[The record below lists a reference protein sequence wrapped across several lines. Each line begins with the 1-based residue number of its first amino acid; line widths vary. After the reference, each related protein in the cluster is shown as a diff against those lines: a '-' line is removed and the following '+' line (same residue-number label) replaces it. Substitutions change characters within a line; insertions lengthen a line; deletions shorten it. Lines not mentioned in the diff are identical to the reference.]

1 MRHDNFFLRLLL
13 AVSLSSLFVFLT
25 SCSEEPAPGPISP
38 AAKVSPQS
46 AVGKVRP
53 LPRKSDEAVATHRSL
68 AKGLYTDDQLI
79 AMINQ
84 QPALSTGALKTILLS
99 ESPLSENVLLAVLN
113 RSSKMS
119 TGDLK
124 AIFLAST
131 PLPAVVEEAIQHTN
145 LLSSGD
151 LQTVLE
157 AQAGFGGHF
166 LGTTVS
172 KWMTRKDGGQIWHGG
187 HKIKFPAGALPQ
199 DAQAAIEISSSNYV
213 QVEFLPDGWFNK
225 EVTVTISYKNVD
237 LTGIDEK
244 SLTLAWYD
252 ETTGEWVDVGC
263 KVDTKKKWITAKV
276 WHFTQYTISMR

>member
-1 MRHDNFFLRLLL
+1 MRYNNFFFRFFL
-13 AVSLSSLFVFLT
+13 AVSLSSLFLFLT
-25 SCSEEPAPGPISP
+25 SCSEESTPGPISP
-38 AAKVSPQS
+38 TVKVSPQS
-46 AVGKVRP
+46 TMGKVRP
-53 LPRKSDEAVATHRSL
+53 LLRKSDDAVATHRSL

-84 QPALSTGALKTILLS
+84 QPALSTGALKTILVS

-113 RSSKMS
+113 RSSKMA

-124 AIFLAST
+124 AVFLAST

-145 LLSSGD
+145 LMSSGD

-172 KWMTRKDGGQIWHGG
+172 KWMTKKEGGQIWHGG

-199 DAQAAIEISSSNYV
+199 DSKAAIEISSSNYV

-237 LTGIDEK
+237 LSGVDEK

-252 ETTGEWVDVGC
+252 ETTGEWIDVGGS
-263 KVDTKKKWITAKV
+263 VDIKKKWITANV
-276 WHFTQYTISMR
+276 WHFTQYTISTK